1 MKKNI
6 PKISEKKP
14 KNPEIIR
21 LCQFLSVMNMEVVD
35 LARETGVSDR
45 TITNC
50 IWGNNQLGAQLLR
63 KLLGVYNVSLDWLLA
78 GEGEMFLSTAS
89 NDKKIVLDVNESPQ
103 VYESFGDDHKDE
115 QNDENENT
123 ESIDPLIHWL
133 PNIDASQLQDFWYL
147 TATIAE
153 KSLIQA
159 GATPGKDYT
168 LLNLYELAQPIVI
181 YKLKTDNLKLEVF
194 E

>member
-78 GEGEMFLSTAS
+78 GEGEMFLSTESSA
-89 NDKKIVLDVNESPQ
+89 KKIVLDVNESPP
-103 VYESFGDDHKDE
+103 VYESLNDDHEIE
-115 QNDENENT
+115 QNEDT
-123 ESIDPLIHWL
+123 ESIDPLINWL

-181 YKLKTDNLKLEVF
+181 YKLKADNLKFEVF